1 VVIGAGN
8 VAMDTART
16 LARLQ
21 RQAYGRV
28 GVTVTALEAFSHFL
42 ADLEEVR
49 EAREEGI
56 EILDARGP
64 REVVL
69 EDGEVAGLITWQVLS
84 IFDPQGRFAP
94 TYDPGD
100 ARFHPGLM
108 VVEAIGQVS
117 DLNLLGPALTEA
129 LKWSRG
135 RLAVPAEGRTSQPW
149 HLVRGPDVISAVAD
163 GHRVAAGIDAYLSLK
178 AAAA

>member
-84 IFDPQGRFAP
+84 IFDPQGRLRL
-94 TYDPGD
+94 YV
-100 ARFHPGLM
+100 RH
-108 VVEAIGQVS
+108 GQAA
-117 DLNLLGPALTEA
+117 DKIAADIKLL
-129 LKWSRG
+129 
-135 RLAVPAEGRTSQPW
+135 LAGN
-149 HLVRGPDVISAVAD
+149 
-163 GHRVAAGIDAYLSLK
+163 
-178 AAAA
+178 